1 MIYTVAIVGLISMFF
16 AAMPQKQFKYGL
28 EVAWL
33 ILFVFLAIRYD
44 FGNDYMA
51 YYDDFEMLN
60 SYAKF
65 GIDSDAHNEPG
76 WQILCHLFNPLGFF
90 AMVAFLTAIEC
101 YVLYRFIKE
110 YVPERYY
117 WFAIFLYV
125 FTPSIMLVGASMMR
139 NMLAITLVIVSMKYI
154 KSRKIV
160 PFVALIFVA
169 SQIHSSAIILY
180 PLFLLGYIQNVRV
193 HKWVYGIIIVAYMAL
208 SAASAHL
215 TPIINDIATLAG
227 EEETVEVY
235 TMRAQFSETNTGVG
249 VILQM
254 ILFMYLVL
262 TLYRYNGAVRILF
275 LMLILGTF
283 VVPFASVIPMIG
295 RYMYYFNIFSI
306 VCYPIVWGGVKDR
319 TSLDNKPIA
328 SKNRLWDMGAISVTV
343 LLTLYSYL
351 QFFQNPIWVDKF
363 STYYTIF
370 SV

>member
-16 AAMPQKQFKYGL
+16 AAMPRKQFKYGL

-101 YVLYRFIKE
+101 YILYRFIKE

-139 NMLAITLVIVSMKYI
+139 NMLAITLVIVSIKYI
-154 KSRKIV
+154 K
-160 PFVALIFVA
+160 L
-169 SQIHSSAIILY
+169 
-180 PLFLLGYIQNVRV
+180 
-193 HKWVYGIIIVAYMAL
+193 
-208 SAASAHL
+208 
-215 TPIINDIATLAG
+215 
-227 EEETVEVY
+227 
-235 TMRAQFSETNTGVG
+235 
-249 VILQM
+249 
-254 ILFMYLVL
+254 
-262 TLYRYNGAVRILF
+262 
-275 LMLILGTF
+275 
-283 VVPFASVIPMIG
+283 
-295 RYMYYFNIFSI
+295 
-306 VCYPIVWGGVKDR
+306 
-319 TSLDNKPIA
+319 
-328 SKNRLWDMGAISVTV
+328 
-343 LLTLYSYL
+343 
-351 QFFQNPIWVDKF
+351 
-363 STYYTIF
+363 
-370 SV
+370 